1 MGIFVSPDVVSDGL
15 IFCFDSANNNCF
27 KGEPTVNLAAGGGL
41 LGLSNITLT
50 FLGLDGPW
58 KKYSMSGTFTG
69 GTYPFIMRITAVS
82 FTANIL
88 YSSRC
93 IIKTNVLNKFNYF
106 GTNNAIAY
114 VNGTLSSQGVST
126 IISNPDDGSITLV
139 REGFA
144 YTTTTVQTGYLWT
157 NPINN
162 TTFNSSTDFVWIR
175 EVQVEQKPYSTFFVD
190 GTRGNTV
197 ATEGGLFDLSNNS
210 NHSQIIRSASP
221 LSNFYTSSN
230 KGVMVF
236 DGSNDYLSTS
246 SLLQNKPF
254 TISFWAKISSTKN
267 QCFYCSR
274 TVIGRGISIFGLGTQ
289 QNQIRFDTGL
299 NQWSTGYNIPL
310 DTWVNITLLVSNTNK
325 TLFVNGEFYST
336 TSFNSSIV
344 DISSSIATIGASQ
357 IDGST
362 YDNFLNGSMSNY
374 CIYNKALTAQ
384 EIKQNYNNLKGRYI

>member
-1 MGIFVSPDVVSDGL
+1 
-15 IFCFDSANNNCF
+15 
-27 KGEPTVNLAAGGGL
+27 
-41 LGLSNITLT
+41 
-50 FLGLDGPW
+50 
-58 KKYSMSGTFTG
+58 
-69 GTYPFIMRITAVS
+69 
-82 FTANIL
+82 
-88 YSSRC
+88 
-93 IIKTNVLNKFNYF
+93 
-106 GTNNAIAY
+106 
-114 VNGTLSSQGVST
+114 
-126 IISNPDDGSITLV
+126 
-139 REGFA
+139 
-144 YTTTTVQTGYLWT
+144 
-157 NPINN
+157 
-162 TTFNSSTDFVWIR
+162 
-175 EVQVEQKPYSTFFVD
+175 VQVEQKPYSTFFVD
-190 GTRGNTV
+190 GTRGDTV